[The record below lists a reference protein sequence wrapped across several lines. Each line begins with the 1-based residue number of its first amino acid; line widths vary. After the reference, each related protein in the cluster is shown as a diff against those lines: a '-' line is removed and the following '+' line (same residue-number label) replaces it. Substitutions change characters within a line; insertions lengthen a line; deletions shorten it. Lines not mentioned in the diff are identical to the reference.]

1 MVRFQPSFSFWPRP
15 LFLGESRDGFAAWI
29 IDRETS
35 PNDKRDAERGRDSE
49 DHRQSP
55 RTERQDDRTVNRDG
69 YRSRAV
75 RALVLLHDEHL
86 RRFLV
91 VWKQAKGASIA
102 LPQTADPAYASLDTL
117 LSHVLRAARG
127 YMIWMCE
134 VLELPDPEIRVP
146 SEAAVLSA
154 EADNYMEHV
163 LERWRT
169 PLLDV
174 GDEKLET
181 PEYPS
186 RWQTRY
192 CIDAMLE
199 HAVMHPIRHAFQL
212 EELMRAAPGA
222 QNV

>member
-1 MVRFQPSFSFWPRP
+1 MLPTG
-15 LFLGESRDGFAAWI
+15 LE
-29 IDRETS
+29 
-35 PNDKRDAERGRDSE
+35 
-49 DHRQSP
+49 
-55 RTERQDDRTVNRDG
+55 

-91 VWKQAKGASIA
+91 VWNEAQAASVV
-102 LPQTADPAYASLDTL
+102 LPKTDNPNYVSLETL
-117 LSHVLRAARG
+117 LWHVLGAAGR

-134 VLELPDPEIRVP
+134 VLELPDPKIRIP
-146 SEAAVLSA
+146 PEPAVLA
-154 EADNYMEHV
+154 REAQSYMEHV
-163 LERWRT
+163 LEQWRA
-169 PLLDV
+169 PLQDV
-174 GDEKLET
+174 GDDRLET

-212 EELMRAAPGA
+212 EELMRR
-222 QNV
+222 